1 MLGVKETGNQRGIIY
16 GTGASIKQAYEMGK
30 SVYAGGARLEQKTV
44 ATKRLFTNQDLFKLF
59 LPVIIE
65 QFLEYLVGL
74 ADSIMVAHVGESA
87 VSGVSLVDF
96 VMALLI
102 SLFVALSTGGAVIA
116 GQYMGRK
123 QMEESRE
130 AANQLI
136 WFSGAVS
143 VIIMVI
149 IYLAKPFILNGLFG
163 QITDEVRR
171 EANTYLMITAVSIP
185 FLALYNAGAAIFRTM
200 GNSRLPMN
208 IMLAMNIAHAVGNA
222 ILIYGFHLGTEG
234 VAIPT
239 LLSRI
244 AAAVIII
251 TLALNKKQS
260 LYIRKNLKHK
270 FNWLMIKKIL
280 DIGVPYGLENGLFY
294 LGRIMVLSLVATFGT
309 AAIAA
314 NAVSGTIV
322 MFQVLP
328 GMAIGL
334 GLTVVISRCIGAKDY
349 EQAKYYTKKVMG
361 IVYVAHLVSCALVL
375 ALLPSILAVY
385 GLSQAATSL
394 TTKIVWYHAVFTVAI
409 WPLSYTLPVTFRAA
423 GDAKFPMIIGTLT
436 MIFCRIALAYL
447 LSIYFDMGVFGTWV
461 AMFIDWIVKSIIF
474 VYRYINGKW
483 TKFHAI

>member
-1 MLGVKETGNQRGIIY
+1 LDQ
-16 GTGASIKQAYEMGK
+16 K
-30 SVYAGGARLEQKTV
+30 SL
-44 ATKRLFTNQDLFKLF
+44 ATDKLFTNQDLFKLF

-74 ADSIMVAHVGESA
+74 ADSIMVAHIGESA

-102 SLFVALSTGGAVIA
+102 SLFAALSTGGAVIA

-130 AANQLI
+130 AANQLV
-136 WFSGAVS
+136 WFSGAIS

-149 IYLAKPFILNGLFG
+149 IYLGKPLILNGVFG

-171 EANTYLMITAVSIP
+171 DANTYLMITGISIP

-200 GNSRLPMN
+200 GNSKLPMN
-208 IMLAMNIAHAVGNA
+208 VMLYMNIAHAVGNA
-222 ILIYGFHLGTEG
+222 ILIYGFHFGVEG

-239 LLSRI
+239 LILRI

-260 LYIRKNLKHK
+260 IYIKKSLKHK
-270 FNWLMIKKIL
+270 FNWSMLKRIL

-334 GLTVVISRCIGAKDY
+334 GLTVVISRCVGAGNY

-361 IVYVAHLVSCALVL
+361 IVYAAHVVSCAVVL
-375 ALLPSILAVY
+375 ALLPSILRLY
-385 GLSQAATSL
+385 GISETATSL
-394 TTKIVWYHAVFTVAI
+394 TTKIVWYHGAFMVAI
-409 WPLSYTLPVTFRAA
+409 WPLAYTLPVIFRAA
-423 GDAKFPMIIGTLT
+423 GDAKFPMIVGTLT

-447 LSIYFDMGVFGTWV
+447 LSIYFDMGMFGTWV
-461 AMFIDWIVKSIIF
+461 AMFIDWIVKAIIF
-474 VYRYINGKW
+474 IYRYISGKW
-483 TKFHAI
+483 TEFHAI

>member
-1 MLGVKETGNQRGIIY
+1 M
-16 GTGASIKQAYEMGK
+16 KQKIM
-30 SVYAGGARLEQKTV
+30 
-44 ATKRLFTNQDLFKLF
+44 ATNKLFSNQDLFKLF

-102 SLFVALSTGGAVIA
+102 SLFAALSTGGAVIA
-116 GQYMGRK
+116 GQYLGRK
-123 QMEESRE
+123 QAEEARE
-130 AANQLI
+130 AANQLL
-136 WFSGAVS
+136 WFSGGVS
-143 VIIMVI
+143 IIIMVM
-149 IYLAKPFILNGLFG
+149 IYLAKPLILNGLFG

-171 EANTYLMITAVSIP
+171 DANIYLMITALSIP

-200 GNSRLPMN
+200 GNSKLPMK
-208 IMLAMNIAHAVGNA
+208 IMLYMNIAHALGNA
-222 ILIYGFHLGTEG
+222 ILIYGFHFGVEG

-239 LLSRI
+239 LLARVAS
-244 AAAVIII
+244 AVIII
-251 TLALNKKQS
+251 ALAFNPKQS
-260 LYIRKNLKHK
+260 LYIEKSLRHK
-270 FNWLMIKKIL
+270 FNWVMIKRIL

-294 LGRIMVLSLVATFGT
+294 LGRIMVLSLVAMFGT

-334 GLTVVISRCIGAKDY
+334 GLTVIISRCVGARDY

-361 IVYVAHLVSCALVL
+361 FVYAAHVVSCAVVL
-375 ALLPSILAVY
+375 ALLPTILHVY
-385 GLSQAATSL
+385 GLSEAATAL
-394 TTKIVWYHAVFTVAI
+394 TTKIVWYHGIFTVAI
-409 WPLSYTLPVTFRAA
+409 WPLAYTLPVTFRAS
-423 GDAKFPMIIGTLT
+423 GDAKYPMIVGTLT
-436 MIFCRIALAYL
+436 MLFCRIALAYL
-447 LSIYFDMGVFGTWV
+447 LSIYWDMGMFGTWI

-474 VYRYINGKW
+474 VYRYTNEKW
-483 TKFHAI
+483 TKFQVI